1 MQKIV
6 LLSVVLTLTVGCAS
20 TRNVGMIAKST
31 ADPGAVVT
39 TARPYKSLGPAS
51 AQACRYFLLGIIPW
65 GDSTVATA
73 VDKALDRTGGDALI
87 NASVT
92 TGLYGFVPIYN
103 IFCFTCTSVEGVA
116 IEFANP
122 QAAQ

>member
-1 MQKIV
+1 MKKVALLLV
-6 LLSVVLTLTVGCAS
+6 LLTLTAGCAS

-31 ADPGAVVT
+31 ADPGAVIS
-39 TARPYKSLGPAS
+39 TAHPYKSLGPTR

-73 VDKALDRTGGDALI
+73 VDKALTRTGGDALI

-92 TGLYGFVPIYN
+92 TGLYGFIPLYN

-116 IEFANP
+116 IAYEKAP
-122 QAAQ
+122 